1 MFIGQQYF
9 KHVRVL
15 SFAIMFTLP
24 AAFATA
30 ESVDVTALITAS
42 EKAAYY
48 AGDDGRSDARMLI
61 VDGQGRKQMR
71 QFTILRKD
79 VADNGDQKMMVFF
92 SRPAACSRKMTGG
105 YICRPWI
112 WSSGFPPETSEPLSL
127 VPISS
132 MKMYPDG
139 QSVKITSHCKAKP
152 LSVIS

>member
-61 VDGQGRKQMR
+61 VDGQGRNR
-71 QFTILRKD
+71 GF
-79 VADNGDQKMMVFF
+79 GDGRRRRRHARRDASDPGRM
-92 SRPAACSRKMTGG
+92 AL
-105 YICRPWI
+105 
-112 WSSGFPPETSEPLSL
+112 SEAS
-127 VPISS
+127 
-132 MKMYPDG
+132 
-139 QSVKITSHCKAKP
+139 Q
-152 LSVIS
+152 